1 MTTEINPSQFLSRR
15 ALLKTVSSGFG
26 FLAFSSL
33 ATLAKARD
41 DKSGNSNPLATK
53 DPHFPTKAKRVIFL

>member
-1 MTTEINPSQFLSRR
+1 MNAEINPSQFLSRR
-15 ALLKTVSSGFG
+15 ALLKSVSSGFG

-41 DKSGNSNPLATK
+41 DRGGEQKSAC
-53 DPHFPTKAKRVIFL
+53 R